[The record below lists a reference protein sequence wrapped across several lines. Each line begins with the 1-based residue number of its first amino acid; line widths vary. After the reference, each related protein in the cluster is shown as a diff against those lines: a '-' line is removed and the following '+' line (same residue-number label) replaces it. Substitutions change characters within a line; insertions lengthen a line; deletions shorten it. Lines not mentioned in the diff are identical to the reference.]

1 MREPLPRAAEIE
13 RSFELAARGFTPPSL
28 ADARWEPLLR
38 AVARRGFVTADD
50 RRAAGLLL
58 LELAEERFVTCRTA

>member
-13 RSFELAARGFTPPSL
+13 RLLDLAARGASPTPP
-28 ADARWEPLLR
+28 ADARWEPLLWS
-38 AVARRGFVTADD
+38 VARRGFVTASD

-58 LELAEERFVTCRTA
+58 LELTEERFLARGLA